1 MPKARTKSGRPSRSD
16 EPERLTVLIPRA
28 LKRWLQYRAIDE
40 KRDMGDIV
48 TEALERERR
57 RGKS

>member
-1 MPKARTKSGRPSRSD
+1 MPKARTKSGRPPRSD

-28 LKRWLQYRAIDE
+28 LKRWLQYRAIDQQ
-40 KRDMGDIV
+40 RDMGDIV

-57 RGKS
+57 RKKS